1 MNNIIDVL
9 KMLLSNG
16 FDFISI
22 VIGFIMAVA
31 VIYWKEIL
39 RIILKKAKMYKEEEA
54 LKAEL
59 YAIDSARRIN
69 EILSDIVS
77 RDPRISNV
85 ILCNYHNGASS
96 DANFSYY
103 YFTSVSEAFGNTT
116 NPCFDIW
123 REKSYINFQP
133 ELHYI
138 HQKRSAVLN
147 INSKEDVTMLPKFT
161 NLVIQSKANVGLF
174 VPISGIRRNIGM
186 LTILFKDDINID
198 NRGDYICSLTSELEQ
213 LALLLD
219 YRKHSDKYKC
229 SKKK

>member
-1 MNNIIDVL
+1 MDNIIDVL
-9 KMLLSNG
+9 KMLVSNG
-16 FDFISI
+16 FDLISI
-22 VIGFIMAVA
+22 VVGFIIAVA

-39 RIILKKAKMYKEEEA
+39 KIILKRARSYKEEET

-85 ILCNYHNGASS
+85 VLCNYHNGASS

-123 REKSYINFQP
+123 KEKSYINFQP

-138 HQKRSAVLN
+138 HQKRSAILD
-147 INSKEDVTMLPKFT
+147 IDSKEDVTMFPKFT
-161 NLVIQSKANVGLF
+161 NLVIQSKAKVCLF
-174 VPISGIRRNIGM
+174 IPISGIRRNIGM
-186 LTILFKDDINID
+186 LTILFNENVFIED
-198 NRGDYICSLTSELEQ
+198 RSDYIYSLTSELEQ

-219 YRKHSDKYKC
+219 YRKHSDKCKG